1 MPVTSHIRRIAVIAV
16 VGCAIMASWTSAAV
30 ARPLYDRPQHTTH
43 APVTASEPSTVA
55 ASEGSDWT
63 LPIVVAGAVVLVLAG
78 ALGYSHHSHA
88 SRRVT
93 A

>member
-30 ARPLYDRPQHTTH
+30 ARPLYDRPQT
-43 APVTASEPSTVA
+43 APEPSTVA

>member
-16 VGCAIMASWTSAAV
+16 VGCAILAAGPAPRWRV
-30 ARPLYDRPQHTTH
+30 RSTTGRRPLPSR
-43 APVTASEPSTVA
+43 STVA

-63 LPIVVAGAVVLVLAG
+63 LPIVVAGAVVLVRG
-78 ALGYSHHSHA
+78 TLGYSHHSHA